1 VAGWHN
7 LQELGLRFGDG
18 PMKKGDLVKIIK
30 SGQVVVYL
38 GTDDN
43 GCYKFWHHKWQ
54 MCYFAPDNFPPDKY
68 EIINAV

>member
-1 VAGWHN
+1 
-7 LQELGLRFGDG
+7 
-18 PMKKGDLVKIIK
+18 MKKGDLVRIIK

-38 GTDDN
+38 GMDDE

-68 EIINAV
+68 EIVTAV